1 MLDEIRDYRDT
12 TSPAPAAATDPA
24 YLGPATVVHT
34 AGRTVVVRLAHTT
47 AEEVRAELA
56 FTVPY
61 EPQVGDALLVM
72 GQDRRFY
79 ALGVLAGEGRTSL
92 EFHGDVDLRA
102 FGGTLRIASDEKVE
116 IEAPRITLRAG
127 VLRTLAQ
134 SIHEKADQL
143 HRWVRGLL
151 AVRAGTSRRTVEG
164 EDSTRCHDSVTLAKD
179 TVKIDGDQ
187 LHLGH

>member
-1 MLDEIRDYRDT
+1 MLDEIRDYRDS
-12 TSPAPAAATDPA
+12 TSPAPAAATEPA
-24 YLGPATVVHT
+24 YLGPATVVRME
-34 AGRTVVVRLAHTT
+34 GRAVLVRLALTPT
-47 AEEVRAELA
+47 AEVHAALA
-56 FTVPY
+56 FTFPY
-61 EPQVGDALLVM
+61 EPQVGDSLLVM
-72 GQDRRFY
+72 GQDQRFY
-79 ALGVLAGEGRTSL
+79 ALGVLAGAGQTRL

-116 IEAPRITLRAG
+116 IEAPRLTLRAG

-143 HRWVRGLL
+143 QRWVRGLL
-151 AVRAGTSRRTVEG
+151 AVRAGTSRRTVAG